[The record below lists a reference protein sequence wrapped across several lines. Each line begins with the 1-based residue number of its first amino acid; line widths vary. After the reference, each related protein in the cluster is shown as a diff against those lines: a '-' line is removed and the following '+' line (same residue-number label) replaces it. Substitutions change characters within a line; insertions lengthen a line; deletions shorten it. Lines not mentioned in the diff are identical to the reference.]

1 MFAAYVSIKHPEL
14 QYEGNGKLPVINQ
27 KDGFDEKQS
36 IIYAQ
41 YLNSTPVP
49 KVMILGDYM
58 NESAIAFDAI
68 WEGKDVETQLSSLQE
83 KMDAIIK
90 EN

>member
-1 MFAAYVSIKHPEL
+1 
-14 QYEGNGKLPVINQ
+14 
-27 KDGFDEKQS
+27 
-36 IIYAQ
+36 
-41 YLNSTPVP
+41 
-49 KVMILGDYM
+49 MILGDYM